1 MPSFESESKKK
12 KINFFSPFL
21 FYKFTLTFTYF
32 STTTYR
38 AQQIISLKEDLHY

>member
-32 STTTYR
+32 SSTYR
-38 AQQIISLKEDLHY
+38 AQQIISLEEDLHY